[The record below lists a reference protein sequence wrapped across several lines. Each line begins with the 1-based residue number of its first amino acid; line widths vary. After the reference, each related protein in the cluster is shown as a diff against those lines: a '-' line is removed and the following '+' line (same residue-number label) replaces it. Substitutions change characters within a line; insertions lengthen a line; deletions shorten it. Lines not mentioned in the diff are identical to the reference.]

1 MDIYK
6 RMATATQK
14 LAADCNTLQF
24 TGVAN
29 SVAHVYNPLDYA
41 AKAHDTYLKRFGSSK
56 KRVVFLGMNPG
67 PYGMMQV
74 GVPFGEVS
82 FVRDWMGITEGVRAP
97 PKEHPKRPIQGF
109 DCQRSEVSG
118 KRFWGWVQQRWQSPE
133 AFFSECFVLNYCPLV
148 FLEASGK
155 NLTPDKLT
163 LKERTDLEAICDE
176 HLRSAVETLDPEWCI
191 GIGAF
196 AKKRLESA
204 LSSLPIGQAPMPKI
218 AQILHPSPQSPQANR
233 GWSQAVELT
242 LAELRIFS
250 NV

>member
-6 RMATATQK
+6 KMAKATQK
-14 LAADCNTLQF
+14 LAIDCNTLQF

-41 AKAHDTYLKRFGSSK
+41 AKAHDTYLKRFGNSK

-82 FVRDWMGITEGVRAP
+82 VVRDWMGIIEGVKAP
-97 PKEHPKRPIQGF
+97 LLQHPKRLIQGF

-118 KRFWGWVQQRWQSPE
+118 KRFWGWVQQRWQTPE
-133 AFFSECFVLNYCPLV
+133 AFFADCFVLNYCPLV

-163 LKERTDLEAICDE
+163 ALERAALESVCDE
-176 HLRSAVETLDPEWCI
+176 HLRSAVAALNPEWCI

-196 AKKRLESA
+196 AKKRLENAFPNA
-204 LSSLPIGQAPMPKI
+204 LSEGMKI

-233 GWSQAVELT
+233 GWAQAVELT
-242 LAELRIFS
+242 LGELRTFS